1 MEQAET
7 VRRFRAHAGRRKIAL
22 AGLLALPF
30 LAAVVSLSTGAS
42 HYGLADFAQAL
53 SRAGE
58 ARDILLGL
66 RLPRVV
72 MALLTGCGLA
82 VSGAVCQAVLRNPLA
97 SPFTLGVASG
107 AGFGAVA
114 AIVLLGAVHNGPVA
128 AGAFAGAL
136 GVSLLVLGLARL
148 RDTAGE
154 TVILS
159 GVALMYLFSALTS
172 FIQTLGTAEDVHR
185 TVFWFFG
192 NLSKAGWPEAGLAAA
207 MILLPL
213 PLLVLRSWDLN
224 LLLHGDETARSLGVD
239 LGRMRGGLVILASLM
254 TAGAI
259 CFTGVIG
266 FIGLVAPHMARLL
279 VGSDHRRLLPASA
292 AVGAALVTAADLAG
306 RVLLAPWIIPIGVV
320 TAFLGVPFFFCLLFA
335 RRRPR

>member
-1 MEQAET
+1 MDRAGTIQL
-7 VRRFRAHAGRRKIAL
+7 FRAHAGRRLAVL
-22 AGLLALPF
+22 AGLLALPL
-30 LAAVVSLSTGAS
+30 LAAVVSLATGAS
-42 HYGLADFAQAL
+42 RYGLADFLDAL
-53 SRAGE
+53 ARSGE

-66 RLPRVV
+66 RLPRTV
-72 MALLTGCGLA
+72 MAVLTGCGLA

-114 AIVLLGAVHNGPVA
+114 AIILFGAVHNGPVA

-148 RDTAGE
+148 RDAAGE

-172 FIQTLGTAEDVHR
+172 FLQTLGSAEDVHR

-192 NLSKAGWPEAGLAAA
+192 NLSKAGWPEAALAAA
-207 MILLPL
+207 MILPPL
-213 PLLVLRSWDLN
+213 PLLVLRAWDLN
-224 LLLHGDETARSLGVD
+224 LLLHGDETAETLGVNVA
-239 LGRMRGGLVILASLM
+239 GMRGGLVVLASLM

-279 VGSDHRRLLPASA
+279 VGSDHRRLIPASA
-292 AVGAALVTAADLAG
+292 AVGAALVTGADIAG
-306 RVLLAPWIIPIGVV
+306 RSLLAPQVIPIGVV
-320 TAFLGVPFFFCLLFA
+320 TAFLGVPFFFFLLFA
-335 RRRPR
+335 RRRRA